1 MYKLLLLLGLS
12 CFLMA
17 PFTGRAQSSWVDS
30 TLNTMSLDE
39 KIGQLIMVAAYSNK
53 DSLYE
58 KQLGTSIEKYH
69 IGGIIFFQ
77 GGPKSQALMTNKY
90 QQKSRIPL
98 MIGMDAEN
106 GVGWRIKPAME
117 FPNQTLLGAIRDTNL
132 IYRLGEAIGQQ
143 CRALGIHV
151 NFAPV
156 ADINVNPKNPVIGI
170 RSFGE
175 KKEEVGNRTLQYMR
189 GLQSQHVM
197 AVAKHFPGHGDTD
210 TDSHFALPLIRH
222 SVARIDTVELYPFKQ
237 LFEAGIP
244 GVMIAHLNVPSY
256 DTTNIPASLS
266 KRIVTGLLREKLHFD
281 GLCFTDAM
289 NMKGK

>member
-1 MYKLLLLLGLS
+1 MFAALLFNQPLTLKPVTTMHKLLPAIGLFCMLLS
-12 CFLMA
+12 SFHA
-17 PFTGRAQSSWVDS
+17 QAQSSWVDS

-58 KQLGTSIEKYH
+58 NHLGAAIEKYH

-77 GGPKSQALMTNKY
+77 GSPLRQALMTNKY
-90 QQKSRIPL
+90 QQSAKIPL

-132 IYRLGEAIGQQ
+132 IYRLGAAIGQQ
-143 CRALGIHV
+143 CRVMGIHV

-175 KKEEVGNRTLQYMR
+175 KKEEVGNRTLQYTQ

-197 AVAKHFPGHGDTD
+197 AVDRK
-210 TDSHFALPLIRH
+210 
-222 SVARIDTVELYPFKQ
+222 SVV
-237 LFEAGIP
+237 
-244 GVMIAHLNVPSY
+244 
-256 DTTNIPASLS
+256 
-266 KRIVTGLLREKLHFD
+266 
-281 GLCFTDAM
+281 
-289 NMKGK
+289 